1 LKAAGK
7 RSKNI
12 ISSFSYPLE
21 KIAVIELAEEEAKSK
36 GMSLSQYIVSTFEEN
51 QQRKNAIGSDSNP
64 INISYNPSRQ
74 EEVKA
79 KNTLDY
85 YIDKR
90 LVTQKYFLEEYK
102 EKDDQTLDRYEA
114 LTLTMHSAVKQTKYY
129 RKTGKYLV
137 S

>member
-1 LKAAGK
+1 MVRPKTYHD
-7 RSKNI
+7 RTSTS
-12 ISSFSYPLE
+12 ISFERQMLNEFLELCRTERKTFSEKVSEMIQEQLE
-21 KIAVIELAEEEAKSK
+21 KE
-36 GMSLSQYIVSTFEEN
+36 
-51 QQRKNAIGSDSNP
+51 KNAIGSDSNP
-64 INISYNPSRQ
+64 INICYNIDCQ
-74 EEVKA
+74 DEVKA

-129 RKTGKYLV
+129 RQTGKYLAY
-137 S
+137 